1 MQDTPGQL
9 GLAAHFRPLGLA
21 QPGHTGLA
29 VQLAGHVLVRVL
41 DQAGRPVAAG
51 LTLTLSYPGPDA
63 TAPPTTETLAYAA
76 TQPVRRTLP
85 PGTLLQAAAAGPGFD
100 GASATCLVPASGQAT
115 CTLVVRRRRA
125 GRLLRWRAAVL
136 LLALG
141 AAGAGARAGR
151 HPKSSPGQVQVKPGS
166 LW

>member
-9 GLAAHFRPLGLA
+9 GLAAYFGPLGLA
-21 QPGHTGLA
+21 QPGQLGLA

-63 TAPPTTETLAYAA
+63 AAPPTTETLAYAA
-76 TQPVRRTLP
+76 AQPVRRTLP

-100 GASATCLVPASGQAT
+100 GASASCLVPASGQAT

-125 GRLLRWRAAVL
+125 GRLLRWRVLL

-141 AAGAGARAGR
+141 AAGAAARPEPG
-151 HPKSSPGQVQVKPGS
+151 PKSSPGQVQVKPGS
-166 LW
+166 AW